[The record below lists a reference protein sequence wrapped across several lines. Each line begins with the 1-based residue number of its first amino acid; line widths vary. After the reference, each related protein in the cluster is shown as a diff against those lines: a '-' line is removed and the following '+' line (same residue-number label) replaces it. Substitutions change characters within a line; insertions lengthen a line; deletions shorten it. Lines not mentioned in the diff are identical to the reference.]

1 METEKTVH
9 DLIHE
14 SFNPDKNPDIS
25 SASTEPDRMPAETAL
40 SILTDRLA
48 KHSSA
53 FKRTAREA
61 RENYIGLPKTAPNP
75 FLKLRVRLSRLTITQ
90 LNHVINRSKK
100 AAARLSVAL
109 QKVPEGMAQWK
120 APLASKIAW
129 VEMVMKLGYLEAV
142 RRKAICENYPM
153 ARTGLTTYEDELK
166 KYPQHENAT
175 PAV

>member
-1 METEKTVH
+1 METEPTP
-9 DLIHE
+9 
-14 SFNPDKNPDIS
+14 NIS
-25 SASTEPDRMPAETAL
+25 SASTEPATPDRMPAETAL
-40 SILTDRLA
+40 GILTDRLA

-61 RENYIGLPKTAPNP
+61 RENYIDLPKTAPNP
-75 FLKLRVRLSRLTITQ
+75 FLKLRVKLAGLSITQ
-90 LNHVINRSKK
+90 LNNVINRSKK

-109 QKVPEGMAQWK
+109 QMVPETMPQWK
-120 APLASKIAW
+120 APLRSKLAW

-166 KYPQHENAT
+166 KYPQHNENAT